1 MSRSPIS
8 QQIVAC
14 SNSSSRG
21 MDKTKTFRVRVHFS
35 QASFKFLLFSCC
47 VTGGKGISDRSESL
61 PDYVNKSLLRSKN
74 PLVSN
79 DCHGNEFRRFFRAR
93 RPYSG
98 LTTSTLCTLLLYTVA
113 SFMQL
118 QLSTTLSGAA
128 CSILKGKVAQAPI
141 SCSLHPL

>member
-8 QQIVAC
+8 QQKVAC
-14 SNSSSRG
+14 SNSSSR
-21 MDKTKTFRVRVHFS
+21 MDKTKTFRVKVHFL
-35 QASFKFLLFSCC
+35 QASFKFHSFLCC
-47 VTGGKGISDRSESL
+47 VTGRKGISDPSESS
-61 PDYVNKSLLRSKN
+61 PYYVTKSLLKSKN

-79 DCHGNEFRRFFRAR
+79 DCYGNEFRRFFRAR
-93 RPYSG
+93 RPYSCV
-98 LTTSTLCTLLLYTVA
+98 TTSTLCTLLLYTVA

-141 SCSLHPL
+141 SCSSHPL